1 MGGVSPARCAL
12 VGLIAHIVLNM
23 FIRHS
28 GRRQIQIQNKKSTIP
43 PKKTDST
50 GQTAKKKKK
59 AMAKQAINY
68 FCGDNVACKPSEISA
83 FFYYSDSCVEIKWSY
98 PTVLDTI
105 A

>member
-1 MGGVSPARCAL
+1 MKNLTTCLICTGNSAHCA
-12 VGLIAHIVLNM
+12 
-23 FIRHS
+23 
-28 GRRQIQIQNKKSTIP
+28 KE
-43 PKKTDST
+43 
-50 GQTAKKKKK
+50 KKK

-68 FCGDNVACKPSEISA
+68 FRGDNVACRPSEISA